1 MTTVHNILH
10 RKGRAVVSISSSA
23 SVLDALA
30 LMAKHNIGALLVY
43 DEGTFKGIFTERD
56 YARRMAVKGTMS
68 HEIPVSQLLTPNVIS
83 VTPQTS
89 IDECMQLMTDRRFRH
104 LPVMENG
111 ELCGMISIGDVVKE
125 VIGEREET
133 IEQLHNYITG
143 KR

>member
-1 MTTVHNILH
+1 MTTVHNILD
-10 RKGRAVVSISSSA
+10 RKGSAVVSISASA

-30 LMAKHNIGALLVY
+30 LMAKHNIGSLLVFE
-43 DEGTFKGIFTERD
+43 EGTFKGIFTERD
-56 YARRMAVKGTMS
+56 YARRMAVKGTTS

-89 IDECMQLMTDRRFRH
+89 IDECMQLMTGHRFRH

-133 IEQLHNYITG
+133 IEQLQNYITG

>member
-1 MTTVHNILH
+1 MTTVRNILD
-10 RKGRAVVSISSSA
+10 RKGRAVVSISASA

-30 LMAKHNIGALLVY
+30 LMAKHNIGALLIF
-43 DEGTFKGIFTERD
+43 EGDSFKGIFTERD

-68 HEIPVSQLLTPNVIS
+68 HEIPVSQLYTPNVVS

-89 IDECMQLMTDRRFRH
+89 IDECMHLMTGHRFRH

-111 ELCGMISIGDVVKE
+111 GLCGMISIGDVVKA

-133 IEQLHNYITG
+133 IEQLQNYITG